1 MILKTTDLPIEWVL
15 NEQEQAALLES
26 LNSNKLFDTPRD
38 PRVAKPRP
46 QFEFGCGT
54 APGHCVLSVTS
65 DGTEHPNVLRLVKV
79 ILRMN

>member
-1 MILKTTDLPIEWVL
+1 MILKTTDLPLERVL
-15 NEQEQAALLES
+15 SEQEQVALLAG

-54 APGHCVLSVTS
+54 EPGHCVLSITS
-65 DGTEHPNVLRLVKV
+65 GVADHPNVLRLVKV